1 MKKDKLYRQDNEF
14 FLQAKSM
21 EEGIISTPGGILYRK
36 LKQGNGKEC
45 ATLNSIV
52 FVHYTGRLIDGT
64 VFDSTE
70 GQSLPACFVVRD
82 LIVGWQAA
90 LTRMKE
96 GDRWEI
102 FIPQE
107 YGYGK
112 RRMGDIPAYST
123 LIFDLELVKMERR

>member
-1 MKKDKLYRQDNEF
+1 MKKDRVYKQDNEF
-14 FLQAKSM
+14 FLQAKAM
-21 EEGIISTPGGILYRK
+21 EEGVVSTDSGVLYRK
-36 LKQGNGKEC
+36 IKQGTGQDF
-45 ATLNSIV
+45 ATPNSIV

-70 GQSLPACFVVRD
+70 GQALPACFVVKQ
-82 LIVGWQAA
+82 LIMGWQIA

-112 RRMGDIPAYST
+112 QRVEGIPPYST
-123 LIFDLELVKMERR
+123 LIFELELVKMERR